1 MQNYGPHLR
10 PILSAC
16 LWVRPR
22 VTISSTNIY
31 LLKFKYFNIAQ
42 FWLLFS
48 CTKFKPMFSSVQSLS
63 RVVVFATPWTTAH
76 QASLSIT
83 NSRSLLKLMSTESV
97 MPSKPSHPLLHLFS
111 CLQSF
116 LASGPCPMC
125 QFFASGGQSGASA
138 SASVLTMNI
147 QGWFP
152 LGMTG
157 YISLL
162 S

>member
-48 CTKFKPMFSSVQSLS
+48 CIKFKPMFSSVQFSRSVVSDSLQPYELQHTRLPCPSPTLGVYSDSCPLS
-63 RVVVFATPWTTAH
+63 RWCHPAI
-76 QASLSIT
+76 SS
-83 NSRSLLKLMSTESV
+83 SV
-97 MPSKPSHPLLHLFS
+97 IPFSS

-116 LASGPCPMC
+116 PTSGSFQMS
-125 QFFASGGQSGASA
+125 QLGGALIQCDFLIKRKFGHR
-138 SASVLTMNI
+138 LT
-147 QGWFP
+147 
-152 LGMTG
+152 
-157 YISLL
+157 
-162 S
+162 